1 MNIKNCFVFLFI
13 IAILGA
19 RQDYSYMDMK
29 PVGSASNK
37 SSFKPLLSMSTS
49 PIKSPKTLGSLN
61 RNNNYMDMSMSSQN
75 NQPVLQSPRGSMD
88 DYLNMSP
95 TTHNHQRVMDI
106 DLPKPLSA
114 PSEGYMEMFWNK
126 PNTTTGNNNNN
137 NNNNNNISEKPVSDE
152 YIYMNAGRPLYNA
165 TANKNE
171 TRLSSL
177 PIDIQLK
184 KKNNIPLTTTA
195 TRCDSK
201 DSGIVTPSGS
211 HPAMFPFS
219 PSSQTSIDEN
229 NLPRKCLV
237 DGRTGTLRLS
247 EEEEEQPAAMSFTKN
262 LLNTDVPMD
271 TSTCLNIRPQVD
283 VLSNEY
289 ADMTLGGGSSS
300 SKLTMTSTNFV
311 NHTKHN
317 SDFSN
322 MRVEKKPISRTTS
335 VLDSMT
341 DGDYAVMNPT
351 LPRKLSA
358 PIHQSLPT
366 TTVPTKKS
374 VLVTIGTNS
383 DKIVNTSKGFKP
395 IPSSTDEMLMRNVI
409 SPTDPVISRQS
420 NFSRQLS
427 ERPASS
433 HTDSAG
439 YEMLHIRS
447 DTNISYQAG
456 RVVTTRPNSVN
467 SEKISKTSIASL
479 TRPNS
484 VNCDRL
490 PTTST
495 SSSTSTLCG
504 SSSSS
509 STLCGSKCQ
518 SPSQIARPPSFS
530 ETDSTSTVCA
540 AITSRPPSVSSER
553 GLHYAS
559 LDLPTIDG
567 NKPSTKLKVDIG
579 VATNAADLQ
588 QSSKSSSGD
597 SSTSPSPN
605 ANNVQVEQPSFTY
618 AQIDFAK
625 SSERAETNTHQ
636 SQ

>member
-1 MNIKNCFVFLFI
+1 ML
-13 IAILGA
+13 LGA
-19 RQDYSYMDMK
+19 RQDYSYLDMK
-29 PVGSASNK
+29 PVGSGSNK
-37 SSFKPLLSMSTS
+37 STIKAMLSMSTS

-61 RNNNYMDMSMSSQN
+61 RNNNYMDMSMSSSQN
-75 NQPVLQSPRGSMD
+75 QQVSQSPRGSMD

-95 TTHNHQRVMDI
+95 TTHTMNHQRVMDI
-106 DLPKPLSA
+106 DLPKTLSA
-114 PSEGYMEMFWNK
+114 PEGYMEMFWNK
-126 PNTTTGNNNNN
+126 PNATSGINNNNN
-137 NNNNNNISEKPVSDE
+137 NNNIISEKPVSDE
-152 YIYMNAGRPLYNA
+152 YIYMNAGRPSYNA
-165 TANKNE
+165 AANKNE
-171 TRLSSL
+171 PRLSSL
-177 PIDIQLK
+177 PIDIQLRK
-184 KKNNIPLTTTA
+184 KSNIPSTTA

-201 DSGIVTPSGS
+201 DSGIVDSGIVTPSGS

-219 PSSQTSIDEN
+219 PSSQTSIDES

-237 DGRTGTLRLS
+237 DGTTGTLRLS
-247 EEEEEQPAAMSFTKN
+247 EEEEEQPMTLSFTKTMKV
-262 LLNTDVPMD
+262 LNTDAMD
-271 TSTCLNIRPQVD
+271 TSTCLIRPQVD

-300 SKLTMTSTNFV
+300 RITMTSTNFV
-311 NHTKHN
+311 NHSKHN

-322 MRVEKKPISRTTS
+322 MRIEKRPLSRATS

-341 DGDYAVMNPT
+341 DGDYAVMNPA
-351 LPRKLSA
+351 RKLSA
-358 PIHQSLPT
+358 PIQQSVPT
-366 TTVPTKKS
+366 TSATTTKKS

-395 IPSSTDEMLMRNVI
+395 IPSSTDEMLMRNII

-420 NFSRQLS
+420 AFSRQLS

-433 HTDSAG
+433 HTDSTG

-447 DTNISYQAG
+447 DTNISYQGG
-456 RVVTTRPNSVN
+456 RAVTTRPNSVN
-467 SEKISKTSIASL
+467 SEKIAKTSTASL

-490 PTTST
+490 TTSS

-518 SPSQIARPPSFS
+518 SPSQNIRPQSFS
-530 ETDSTSTVCA
+530 ETDAVGTTCA
-540 AITSRPPSVSSER
+540 VTSRPPSVSSER

-559 LDLPTIDG
+559 LDLPTATDA
-567 NKPSTKLKVDIG
+567 NKSSSKLKVDIG
-579 VATNAADLQ
+579 VATSATDLQ

-597 SSTSPSPN
+597 SSSPSPN
-605 ANNVQVEQPSFTY
+605 ANNVHVEQPSFTY

-625 SSERAETNTHQ
+625 SCERAEMNTHN